1 MTKPTQRPL
10 FLDAYEELRQPY
22 CEGVVAYDRT
32 FHSFVRTEPG
42 ASIDERD
49 ALLRASMAHGGWEH
63 IDESAFR
70 AQWETE
76 LRMYTFDAMEHV
88 DSHWTHWGRYME
100 GDATDKV
107 KKGKRGAPS
116 QAFFS
121 GITKVS

>member
-1 MTKPTQRPL
+1 M
-10 FLDAYEELRQPY
+10 
-22 CEGVVAYDRT
+22 
-32 FHSFVRTEPG
+32 
-42 ASIDERD
+42 DERD

-107 KKGKRGAPS
+107 KKGKRGAPITGVL
-116 QAFFS
+116 S